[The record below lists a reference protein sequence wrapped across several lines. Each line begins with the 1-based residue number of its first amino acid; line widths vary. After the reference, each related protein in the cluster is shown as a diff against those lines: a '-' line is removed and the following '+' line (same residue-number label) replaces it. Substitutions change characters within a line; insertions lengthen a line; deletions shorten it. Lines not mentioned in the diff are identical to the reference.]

1 MSKPSAATATA
12 VDGAGSSRPKVINF
26 AVFDQGSDNED
37 ERDEL
42 DSYFDAPWIGLD
54 ADPVQWWYARKAEY
68 PRLYQLARDIMS
80 IPGKIAL
87 HLRMLLSLTNF
98 QALRSRWNGCFR
110 VGETR
115 SPFDVQV

>member
-1 MSKPSAATATA
+1 
-12 VDGAGSSRPKVINF
+12 VINF

-42 DSYFDAPWIGLD
+42 DSYFDAPRIGLD
-54 ADPVQWWYARKAEY
+54 ADPVQWWYTRKAEY